1 MIRYGIRA
9 EIKSK
14 KERTENICRIY
25 CKELGV
31 SVSTVYRYEDSSIV
45 KIPVSTF
52 EKMCNVLGTTP
63 AEMMGNVPE
72 MSHDKSDDTNKLPG
86 TFEDPKEAMEFLLKL
101 PTVAAYGGYDP
112 SKMDDETMVAF
123 ANEILQQLQLVSYK
137 YR

>member
-1 MIRYGIRA
+1 MELGQRLREKRKEKKISA
-9 EIKSK
+9 E
-14 KERTENICRIY
+14 Y
-25 CKELGV
+25 LAKELGV

-52 EKMCNVLGTTP
+52 EKMCDILGTTP
-63 AEMMGNVPE
+63 AEMMGNAPE
-72 MSHDKSDDTNKLPG
+72 ISHNKSDNDARLPD
-86 TFEDPKEAMEFLLKL
+86 TFENPNEAMEFLLKL

>member
-1 MIRYGIRA
+1 MELGQRLKAKRKEKKLSA
-9 EIKSK
+9 EYIAK
-14 KERTENICRIY
+14 K
-25 CKELGV
+25 LGV

-52 EKMCNVLGTTP
+52 EKMCNILETTP
-63 AEMMGNVPE
+63 AEMMGNIPE
-72 MSHDKSDDTNKLPG
+72 KLHDKNNNEKKLPG

-112 SKMDDETMVAF
+112 SKMDDKTMVAF

>member
-1 MIRYGIRA
+1 MELGQRLKAKRKEKKLSA
-9 EIKSK
+9 EYIA
-14 KERTENICRIY
+14 
-25 CKELGV
+25 KELGV

-52 EKMCNVLGTTP
+52 EKMCNILETTP
-63 AEMMGNVPE
+63 AEMMGNIPE
-72 MSHDKSDDTNKLPG
+72 KSHDKNNNEKKLPE

>member
-1 MIRYGIRA
+1 MELGQRLREKRKEKKISA
-9 EIKSK
+9 E
-14 KERTENICRIY
+14 Y
-25 CKELGV
+25 LAKELGV

-52 EKMCNVLGTTP
+52 EKMCDILGTTP
-63 AEMMGNVPE
+63 AEMMGSAPE
-72 MSHDKSDDTNKLPG
+72 ISHNKSDHAARLPD
-86 TFEDPKEAMEFLLKL
+86 TFENPKEAMEFLLKL

>member
-1 MIRYGIRA
+1 MELGQRLKAKRKEKKLSA
-9 EIKSK
+9 EYIA
-14 KERTENICRIY
+14 
-25 CKELGV
+25 KELGV

-52 EKMCNVLGTTP
+52 EKMCNILETTP
-63 AEMMGNVPE
+63 AEMMGNIPE
-72 MSHDKSDDTNKLPG
+72 KSHDKNNNEKKLPE

-112 SKMDDETMVAF
+112 SKMDHKTMVAF

>member
-1 MIRYGIRA
+1 MY
-9 EIKSK
+9 KSVNCII
-14 KERTENICRIY
+14 TAASNANNFY
-25 CKELGV
+25 
-31 SVSTVYRYEDSSIV
+31 SSIV

-52 EKMCNVLGTTP
+52 EKMCNILETTP
-63 AEMMGNVPE
+63 AEMMGNIPE
-72 MSHDKSDDTNKLPG
+72 KSHDKSNNEKKLPE
-86 TFEDPKEAMEFLLKL
+86 TFKDPKEAMEFLLKL

>member
-25 CKELGV
+25 AKELGV

-112 SKMDDETMVAF
+112 SKMDNETMVAF

>member
-1 MIRYGIRA
+1 MELGQRLKAKRKEQKISA
-9 EIKSK
+9 EYIA
-14 KERTENICRIY
+14 
-25 CKELGV
+25 KELGV

-45 KIPVSTF
+45 KIPVSTY

>member
-1 MIRYGIRA
+1 MELGQRLREKRKEKKISA
-9 EIKSK
+9 E
-14 KERTENICRIY
+14 Y
-25 CKELGV
+25 LAKELGV

-52 EKMCNVLGTTP
+52 EKMCDILGTTS
-63 AEMMGNVPE
+63 AEMMGNAPE
-72 MSHDKSDDTNKLPG
+72 ISHNKSDNDARLPD
-86 TFEDPKEAMEFLLKL
+86 TFENPKEAMEFLLKL

>member
-1 MIRYGIRA
+1 MELGQRLKAKRKEQKISA
-9 EIKSK
+9 EYIA
-14 KERTENICRIY
+14 
-25 CKELGV
+25 KELGV

-86 TFEDPKEAMEFLLKL
+86 TFEFLLKL